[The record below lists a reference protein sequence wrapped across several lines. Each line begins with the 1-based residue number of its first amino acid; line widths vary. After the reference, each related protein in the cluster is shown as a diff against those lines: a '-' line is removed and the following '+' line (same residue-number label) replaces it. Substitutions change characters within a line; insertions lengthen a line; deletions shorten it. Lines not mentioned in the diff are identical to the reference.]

1 MAYNIKPLWAA
12 QVDDELLD
20 EAKRQFLEALPAFF
34 HEQANKIAEK
44 HGVQENLANL
54 VCASVFKDALPEYAA
69 TQAAQAIRSGAT
81 RIAIAHA
88 LGYTSSSNL
97 DSQLPNLADKLAK

>member
-1 MAYNIKPLWAA
+1 MRYNIKPLWAA

-54 VCASVFKDALPEYAA
+54 VCVAVLKDVLPEYAA
-69 TQAAQAIRSGAT
+69 TQAAQAIHSSAT
-81 RIAIAHA
+81 KTAIAHA
-88 LGYTSSSNL
+88 LGYAASSNL
-97 DSQLPNLADKLAK
+97 DKQLPALAEKLAE